1 MPNCWRRLNDDQTSG
16 QNQRRVDGLFF
27 TKCLRNIVEK
37 AVSICVIF
45 PQNRKLKKFQLYII
59 DESFEH
65 NAMGISYPK
74 KKLQSLEEK
83 KVVHTSCKHG
93 VRRICQ
99 LYTKG
104 GLAGKLTW
112 CEPPRDHLDDR
123 TRDNIQRS
131 SPQDTGRA
139 NTVTKLRLEECDFGH
154 ALGARSF
161 YASPL
166 RKCQKTYRKTFW
178 LLIF

>member
-1 MPNCWRRLNDDQTSG
+1 M
-16 QNQRRVDGLFF
+16 DGLFF

-45 PQNRKLKKFQLYII
+45 PHNRKLKKFQLHII

-65 NAMGISYPK
+65 NAMGISYQK

-104 GLAGKLTW
+104 GPAGKLMW
-112 CEPPRDHLDDR
+112 CEPPRDHLDYR
-123 TRDNIQRS
+123 RRDNIQRS
-131 SPQDTGRA
+131 SPQNTGRA
-139 NTVTKLRLEECDFGH
+139 KTVTTLRLEECDFGH
-154 ALGARSF
+154 ALGARTF
-161 YASPL
+161 YTSPL